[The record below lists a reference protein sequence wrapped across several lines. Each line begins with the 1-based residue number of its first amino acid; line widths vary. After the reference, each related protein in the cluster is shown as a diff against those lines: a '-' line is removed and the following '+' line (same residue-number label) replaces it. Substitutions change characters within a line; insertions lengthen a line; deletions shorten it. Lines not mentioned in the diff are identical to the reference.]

1 VSEPASPGLGAPR
14 AVISESQVEA
24 MISLLTDSNDKVALA
39 CRKGLRQHVELAE
52 PLLRER
58 LQESSGDEAHVV
70 RAALMDVLGARLEP
84 ALVEHLLSAPDLER
98 GSVLLGQL
106 VEPSAQ
112 TEAVTA
118 ALDAMADQ
126 VSAELDQPGLDPDR
140 DLAALTA
147 VLARQSGL
155 TGVKP
160 EGADLQDVVLHGVC
174 TRRRGIPLALCVA
187 WLLVARRVGIPLRG
201 VNMPGHFLL
210 RHVRPGGHV
219 VLDPFA
225 GGRPVREE
233 DCRRFLSAA
242 GYPAVDVAL
251 LDATDRDML
260 LRTLRNLVMF
270 GSRAG
275 NRDLAAR
282 CARILNALAAQGA

>member
-1 VSEPASPGLGAPR
+1 MSEPATPGLGVPR
-14 AVISESQVEA
+14 AVVSESQVEA
-24 MISLLTDSNDKVALA
+24 MISLLTDSNDKVLVA
-39 CRKGLRQHVELAE
+39 CRKGLRQHGELAE

-58 LQESSGDEAHVV
+58 REEASGNVARVL
-70 RAALMDVLGARLEP
+70 RAALLDVLGARLEP
-84 ALVEHLLSAPDLER
+84 ALVDLLLRAPDLER
-98 GSVLLGQL
+98 GSLLLGQL
-106 VEPSAQ
+106 VDPSAQ
-112 TEAVTA
+112 AEAVTA

-155 TGVKP
+155 SGVKP
-160 EGADLQDVVLHGVC
+160 EGADLLDVVLHGVC

-210 RHVRPGGHV
+210 RHVRPEGYL
-219 VLDPFA
+219 VLDPFS

-233 DCRRFLSAA
+233 DCRRFLSGA

-251 LDATDRDML
+251 LDASDRDML